1 MRKQTQTGFTII
13 ELLIVIVIIAILAAI
28 TIVAYSGITAN
39 AKLTALKSTLDSAN
53 SAVDASIITANALQ
67 PTGFPSSLQL
77 TSPNIVLELTVPSS
91 TSQPGYCINGYSTD
105 LNTVWSYTS
114 DGTLSQSMC
123 PYYTVVGT
131 LGGSVPNPPAGVNL
145 VADFPYWTQG
155 GPTTTASFDSN
166 NDQFVVNSNT
176 GSVAT
181 FTSSPIRVTNAR
193 LVQFW
198 MSAYATTAA
207 SSFTPSGGV
216 YVGIHYYAAD
226 CATPVNNPYYQPAN
240 NYTGN
245 GWAYGISP
253 LNQWVTT
260 PSTSAFPLKQSS
272 GSPSVVQC
280 VTFTIQAG
288 GSSTYTANGTMTKNF
303 KVTVTY

>member
-39 AKLTALKSTLDSAN
+39 AKLAALKSTLDSAN
-53 SAVDASIITANALQ
+53 SAVDAAVITSNALQ

-91 TSQPGYCINGYSTD
+91 ASQPGYCINGYSTD

-145 VADFPYWTQG
+145 VADFPNWVQG
-155 GPTTTASFDSN
+155 GPTTTASFDST
-166 NDQFVVNSNT
+166 NDQFVVNSNS

-181 FTSSPIRVTNAR
+181 FTSPPIRVTNAR
-193 LVQFW
+193 LIQFS
-198 MSAYATTAA
+198 MSVYATTAA

-226 CATPVNNPYYQPAN
+226 CVTPVYDPYYQPAN
-240 NYTGN
+240 NYSGN

-260 PSTSAFPLKQSS
+260 PSTSGFNFKKLSS
-272 GSPSVVQC
+272 DPAVVQC

-288 GSSTYTANGTMTKNF
+288 GSSTYTANGTEIKGF
-303 KVTVTY
+303 QAKVGY